1 MTPARAQFNSGIRRQ
16 IARAVEAPAQ
26 PHLAFMVDGHPYACP
41 ITQVQHLMR
50 FLDARTHDQAGEP
63 APGEIGKTLSLGGA
77 DNIPIVSVRRLWD
90 LPPMPEGGGDRQAL
104 LIVDVNHRRTAFLVD
119 SCLCVLP
126 RLPGATRFQV
136 PDVLRGAHG
145 AALQAAAIWDQSL
158 LVTVDLERLL
168 PANSTIPTAS
178 FQSTPSL

>member
-1 MTPARAQFNSGIRRQ
+1 MTPARAQFNSGFRRQ
-16 IARAVEAPAQ
+16 LAKTVEAPAQ

-50 FLDARTHDQAGEP
+50 FVDARTHDQAGE
-63 APGEIGKTLSLGGA
+63 AAFGEIGKTLSLGGA

-90 LPPMPEGGGDRQAL
+90 LPPIAEGAGDRQAL

-126 RLPGATRFQV
+126 RLPGTTRFKV
-136 PDVLRGAHG
+136 PDALRGARG
-145 AALQAAAIWDQSL
+145 AALRTAAVWDKSL
-158 LVTVDLERLL
+158 LVTLDLERLL
-168 PANSTIPTAS
+168 PESTAAHMAS
-178 FQSTPSL
+178 MQSTP